1 MTTEADIKP
10 DPLNESKTI
19 MSSIDIPSVTTNSN
33 NTISN
38 NTISNNTNS
47 NKVLYA
53 TTAIYHGI
61 GGSKKK
67 NKSKKKK
74 INQRKKKFPS
84 LNKNKN
90 KNKNTQKNIYYVWK
104 FLKSNTRK
112 LISKLKKKYKI
123 YNIDKC

>member
-1 MTTEADIKP
+1 MTTEPDP
-10 DPLNESKTI
+10 VLDPLNESKKI

-33 NTISN
+33 
-38 NTISNNTNS
+38 
-47 NKVLYA
+47 KVLNT

-74 INQRKKKFPS
+74 INQRKKKIPT
-84 LNKNKN
+84 NKKS
-90 KNKNTQKNIYYVWK
+90 QKNVYYIWK